1 MTLDPAGE
9 KVEDTQP
16 MESALTLAIRN
27 GATEPKQVEIV
38 RALLDAGE
46 WC

>member
-16 MESALTLAIRN
+16 MESAALTLAIRN

-38 RALLDAGE
+38 RARALGRG
-46 WC
+46 